1 LTLGIETVGGV
12 MTALI
17 TRNTPVPTRKSQ
29 VFSTYSD
36 NQEKVLIQVYEGER
50 SMTKDNRM
58 LGQFELSGIPPAP
71 RGVPQIEVTFELD
84 VNGILQVSAEDKGS
98 GSRNQ
103 IQIKNEERIS
113 SDEID
118 RMVREAEEM
127 AEADRAVRERVDA
140 KNGFESYVYSVRN
153 TVSGTGEQGAAVA
166 EKLSADDKAAIEEA
180 IAAAQSWMES
190 NLDATKEEFDEQKS
204 TLEQVVQPIFSK
216 LYAGAGGGMPGA
228 GGAGAADADFNEL

>member
-1 LTLGIETVGGV
+1 MGTTRRPSRRRLRRRRVGWSR
-12 MTALI
+12 I
-17 TRNTPVPTRKSQ
+17 STPPRRS
-29 VFSTYSD
+29 STS
-36 NQEKVLIQVYEGER
+36 R
-50 SMTKDNRM
+50 SRRWSKWCNPSSRSCT
-58 LGQFELSGIPPAP
+58 
-71 RGVPQIEVTFELD
+71 LD